1 MTGFSKAGLKKGG
14 RCGTVSAV
22 PDGST
27 LDERDRSMKIRNGLV
42 VLILAIS
49 AGLFVTGLARKV
61 SIMRSKST
69 REKILAVIP
78 KGTASMWWEV
88 VRQGAAQS
96 AQERGY
102 TISWTG
108 PEQETDREKQIQ
120 AVEDAIVKNAA
131 GIVLGPNDAKALV
144 RPVEKIKA
152 AGIPCVIIDSAVDAD
167 PKDYVSFV
175 ATDNYLGGV
184 KAAQRLGQACNK
196 RGKVILT
203 KFVQNSASTDARAQG
218 FKETLA
224 KEFPDMEIV
233 AEQYTLG
240 TVEDSRQ
247 KTVDMLTRNKDVVGL
262 FAVNQPTTVGAY
274 KALQNQE
281 LIGKVKMVGFDSDP
295 VLLEGIENGGV
306 EALVVQN
313 PYAIGYEGVR
323 FAIEA
328 IEGRPVPPQVPIE
341 SMVVDRSNLA
351 EMKEKFPAALGL

>member
-1 MTGFSKAGLKKGG
+1 MPTDSQAGIVVE
-14 RCGTVSAV
+14 R
-22 PDGST
+22 T
-27 LDERDRSMKIRNGLV
+27 LSMKIRNVPVG
-42 VLILAIS
+42 LILAIS
-49 AGLFVTGLARKV
+49 AGLFITGAVRKI
-61 SIMRSKST
+61 SILQSQSAH
-69 REKILAVIP
+69 EKVLAVIP

-88 VRQGAAQS
+88 VRQGAARS
-96 AQERGY
+96 AKERGY
-102 TISWTG
+102 AISWTG

-120 AVEDAIVKNAA
+120 AVEDAIVKNVA
-131 GIVLGPNDAKALV
+131 GIVLGPNDDKALV

-152 AGIPCVIIDSAVDAD
+152 AGIPCVIIDSAVDGD
-167 PKDYVSFV
+167 PKNYVSFV

-184 KAAQRLGQACNK
+184 KAARRLGQACGGQ
-196 RGKVILT
+196 GKVILT
-203 KFVQNSASTDARAQG
+203 KFIQNSASTDARAQG

-224 KEFPDMEIV
+224 REFPNIQIA

-281 LIGKVKMVGFDSDP
+281 LIGKVKMIGFDSDP

-306 EALVVQN
+306 EAIVIQN

-323 FAIEA
+323 IVIEA
-328 IEGRPVPPQVPIE
+328 IEGKAAPPQVPIE
-341 SMVVDRSNLA
+341 SMVVDQSNLA
-351 EMKEKFPAALGL
+351 RMKEEFPAALGL